1 MSTGWHAHLTAD
13 IDHGYIGV
21 GAQVSFESYRFDS
34 FSWSETGKEYLLA
47 VWHFQVISAR
57 KFFKF
62 FPLADCW
69 SGQVFCGQWLGD
81 HCPRGGVR
89 DTVHGQTGG
98 NDFG

>member
-62 FPLADCW
+62 FLWLIVGLGKFSADNGW
-69 SGQVFCGQWLGD
+69 VTTV
-81 HCPRGGVR
+81 RGGV
-89 DTVHGQTGG
+89 
-98 NDFG
+98 